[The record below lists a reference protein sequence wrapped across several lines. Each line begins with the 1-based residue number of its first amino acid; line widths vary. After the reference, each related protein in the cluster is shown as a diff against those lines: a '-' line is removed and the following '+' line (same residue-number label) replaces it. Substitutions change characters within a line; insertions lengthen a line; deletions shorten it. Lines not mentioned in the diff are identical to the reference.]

1 MAKMKNIAYTLLV
14 ILLVSIFLGC
24 IGREQTEPAQ
34 QTGGKAM
41 DTEKGMDME
50 TGMDKSME
58 KGKVQEINPIDRN
71 TAGLETATTSRI
83 MELSEGSV
91 FGLAAKPV
99 IKNINGYSIRMYSYN
114 GQIPGPMIKVK
125 QGSNISVNFTNDLD
139 VETTVHWHGIRLEN
153 KFDGV
158 PGITQKAV
166 KPGENF
172 LYKLYF
178 PDEGIY
184 WYHTHIRDDIGQEL
198 GLYGNIL
205 VEPSSRSY
213 FNPVD
218 KEVALFLDD
227 IKIVNGDVEPF
238 SKDMARFALTGR
250 FGDIALT
257 NGETDY
263 QLNVKKGEAVRFYLT
278 SSSNTR
284 PFNFLIG
291 EHKLKLVGGDS
302 GKYEKESFVDSVIL
316 GVSERYIVE
325 VLFDKPGVF
334 KLLHNTPANYNTT
347 SLRTFS
353 LGTVSVS
360 ENPSPGQQPVFFIL
374 KENKDII
381 DGIEPFKKYFSSK
394 PDYEIDLTVD
404 VSGALA
410 NEIASM
416 PKEMVPIE
424 WDEEEN
430 MYLMNR
436 MSTSENVKWIL
447 RDKATGKDN
456 PQYEVKAGDINKIRI
471 FNDPDSMHPMQH
483 PMHLHGQRFLVI
495 SQDGKLLDNLVW
507 KDTVLVPAGSSI
519 DILVEFTNPGKWL
532 MHCHIPEHAE
542 AGMIASFNVRKKL

>member
-1 MAKMKNIAYTLLV
+1 MKNIAFTVLV

-24 IGREQTEPAQ
+24 IGKEQPEPAQ
-34 QTGGKAM
+34 KTGGKEM
-41 DTEKGMDME
+41 DMEKGMDM
-50 TGMDKSME
+50 D
-58 KGKVQEINPIDRN
+58 KVQKINSLYRGI
-71 TAGLETATTSRI
+71 AGLDKAKTSQI
-83 MELSEGSV
+83 IELSEGSV
-91 FGLAAKPV
+91 LQLEAKPV
-99 IKNINGYSIRMYSYN
+99 IKNINGNSIRMYSYN

-139 VETTVHWHGIRLEN
+139 IETTVHWHGIRLEN

-158 PGITQKAV
+158 PDITQKAI
-166 KPGENF
+166 KPGESF
-172 LYKLYF
+172 LYRLYF

-205 VEPSSRSY
+205 VEPGSRNY

-218 KEVALFLDD
+218 KEVVLFLDD
-227 IKIVNGDVEPF
+227 IKIVNSDVEPF
-238 SKDMARFALTGR
+238 DKDQARFALTGR
-250 FGDIALT
+250 FGDIMLA

-284 PFNFLIG
+284 PFNFSIG

-302 GKYEKESFVDSVIL
+302 GKYEKESFVDSVVL

-325 VLFDKPGVF
+325 VLFDKPGTF
-334 KLLHNTPANYNTT
+334 KLLHNIPVDYAAAK
-347 SLRTFS
+347 RTYV

-360 ENPSPGQQPVFFIL
+360 ENPSVSQKPGFFVL
-374 KENKDII
+374 KENNDII
-381 DGIEPFKKYFSSK
+381 DGIKPFKKYISAK

-404 VSGALA
+404 VMGDLA
-410 NEIASM
+410 KEIASM

-424 WDEEEN
+424 WDEDEN
-430 MYLMNR
+430 MVMMNS

-447 RDKATGKDN
+447 KDKDTGKEN
-456 PQYEVKAGDINKIRI
+456 PEYQMKVGDVKKITI

-483 PMHLHGQRFLVI
+483 PMHLHGQRFLVLA
-495 SQDGKLLDNLVW
+495 QDGKPYDNLVW
-507 KDTVLVPAGSSI
+507 KDTVLVPAGSRI

-542 AGMIASFNVRKKL
+542 AGMIASFTVS